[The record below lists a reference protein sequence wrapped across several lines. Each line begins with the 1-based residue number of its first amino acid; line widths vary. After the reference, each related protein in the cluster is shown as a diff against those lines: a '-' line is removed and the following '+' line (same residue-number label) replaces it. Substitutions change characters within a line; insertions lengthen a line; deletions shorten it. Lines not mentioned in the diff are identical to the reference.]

1 MLAGFALAFFVVY
14 GGEIESLSTV
24 PSSYSATIKMSFNE
38 FLFDE
43 MVRIDERFTLVMFM
57 VFTFFFKILL
67 SNMFIAIFSAHYF
80 QYQRDAAEDGEQDE
94 AGIVELVAGII
105 RNKLKT
111 EEKEG
116 KVEEAKEEREAR
128 REAPEG

>member
-1 MLAGFALAFFVVY
+1 MLQSFTFSKKLSTFSELVSAAAFDIIFFATMWSVMLAGFAIAFFVVY
-14 GGEIESLSTV
+14 GSEIESLSTV

-80 QYQRDAAEDGEQDE
+80 QY
-94 AGIVELVAGII
+94 
-105 RNKLKT
+105 
-111 EEKEG
+111 
-116 KVEEAKEEREAR
+116 
-128 REAPEG
+128 

>member
-1 MLAGFALAFFVVY
+1 MLVGFALAFFVVY